1 MAGSPFSRSLRSL
14 RADDSRASLVGILG
28 AGALIVGWIAW
39 LFLARVTRYE
49 TSEHARLEAAQAAH
63 RVEAPADGK
72 VASAALAIGVE
83 VEAGA
88 LLVELDSEALR
99 LELTEKRARLATA
112 TAQLAPL
119 RTEMAAREQ
128 ALAGTQEEGRSEVG
142 EAKARARGADAA
154 ATFQE
159 SEVARTA
166 RLRKEG
172 LLSDAD
178 ASRLAAE
185 AQSKRAAA
193 EAEELGARR
202 ADAAQRNRGSA
213 LRAEIARLGREAT
226 ALEGEALALGAA
238 IESLAAAVERRK
250 IRAPI
255 AGKIGA
261 IATLAPGSVVLEGDL
276 VATIVPRGELRVIA
290 WYAPASVGRLRAG
303 QIGRVRL
310 DAFPW
315 AQFGA
320 LSVTVAGVATEAQDG
335 LVRVDLLVTP
345 DGRSAIPLQHG
356 LAGTA
361 VIDVERVSPATLVL
375 RAAGQLAA
383 TDASAAP
390 RASEAAE
397 RAAPGTAPARSETP

>member
-1 MAGSPFSRSLRSL
+1 MSASPFSRSLRSL
-14 RADDSRASLVGILG
+14 RADDSRASIVGIVC
-28 AGALIVGWIAW
+28 AGAMLVAWIAW
-39 LFLARVTRYE
+39 LFVARVTRYE
-49 TSEHARLEAAQAAH
+49 TSERARVEAAQAPH
-63 RVEAPADGK
+63 RVEAPAEGK
-72 VASAALAIGVE
+72 VASAALTVGAE
-83 VEAGA
+83 VEAGT

-99 LELTEKRARLATA
+99 LELGEKRARLATA

-154 ATFQE
+154 ATYQE

-166 RLRKEG
+166 RLRNEG
-172 LLSDAD
+172 LLSEAE
-178 ASRLAAE
+178 ATRLAAE

-193 EAEELGARR
+193 EAEALGARR
-202 ADAAQRNRGSA
+202 ADAAQRTRGSA
-213 LRAEIARLGREAT
+213 LRAEMARLGREAT

-238 IESLAAAVERRK
+238 IESLVAAIERRS

-290 WYAPASVGRLRAG
+290 WYGPASVGRLRPG
-303 QIGRVRL
+303 QTGRVRL

-315 AQFGA
+315 AQFGT
-320 LSVTVAGVATEAQDG
+320 LRVTVAGVATEAQDG
-335 LVRVDLLVTP
+335 LVRVDLLVDP
-345 DGRSAIPLQHG
+345 DERSAIALQHG

-383 TDASAAP
+383 ADATAP
-390 RASEAAE
+390 SQGPTAE
-397 RAAPGTAPARSETP
+397 RAAPGTAPARAIAP